1 MAGYA
6 INKIPLKFQYL
17 LLGLISVEGIANQQH
32 DFFIK
37 ESKQYKLEL
46 ELELELENITQ
57 KFISPEELI
66 IIDGGSSPQD
76 IYFSHR
82 KGWTVDNV
90 DAMNKHIVDS
100 LTNLGAKYLIID
112 NN

>member
-1 MAGYA
+1 MTLLAGYA

-37 ESKQYKLEL
+37 ESKQYK
-46 ELELELENITQ
+46 LELENITQ